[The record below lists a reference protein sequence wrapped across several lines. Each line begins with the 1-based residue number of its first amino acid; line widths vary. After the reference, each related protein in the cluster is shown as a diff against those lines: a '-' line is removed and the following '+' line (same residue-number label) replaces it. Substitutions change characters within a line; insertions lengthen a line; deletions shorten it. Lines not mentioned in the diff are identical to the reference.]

1 MKILMLAARNLFR
14 NTRRTLITLMA
25 ITFGLAM
32 IHFTINLQTGQ
43 YHEMITKGIS
53 TLAGHVV
60 VSAAGYRDDPD
71 PDRVLTGADAVAE
84 ALATALPDAIIAPR
98 IFLGGL
104 LNSPTSSV
112 GVALTGLDP
121 EAEAKVQDI
130 VDKIREGRWLDDDVH
145 GIVIGE
151 KMAESLS
158 VGLGDKLVYMGQ
170 HGDATEMTSQLF
182 RVRGIFRTGSAELDG
197 FAAFSNLEA
206 ARSLFGAGDIAHM
219 VTVHLPEASGT
230 AAALELARTA
240 LADTPGIEIL
250 SWRQALP
257 EITAMIQL
265 DRASGD
271 VVLIILGIIVSMG
284 VLNTVLMSA
293 LERTREFGVMMA
305 IGMKPL
311 QLARVILLEGM
322 VLGILGSLLGIG
334 AGLLLTWPAIAWG
347 IDYSEYLG
355 GESVDSGGVVVSTI
369 FFARI
374 NPLRMGIYTLGAVV
388 FTTLAALYPAI
399 HVARL
404 RPVDAM
410 KHV

>member
-14 NTRRTLITLMA
+14 NTRRTVITLMA

-32 IHFTINLQTGQ
+32 IHFTVNLQTGQ
-43 YHEMITKGIS
+43 YHEMITQGIS

-60 VSAAGYRDDPD
+60 VQAEGYQDERDPD
-71 PDRVLTGADAVAE
+71 LVVTGADAVAQ
-84 ALATALPDAIIAPR
+84 ALATELPDAIIAPR

-104 LNSPTSSV
+104 LNSPTNSV

-121 EAEAKVQDI
+121 QAEAQVQNIVGKVRQ
-130 VDKIREGRWLDDDVH
+130 GTWLDDDVQ

-151 KMAESLS
+151 EMAESLS
-158 VGLGDKLVYMGQ
+158 VELGDKLVYMGQ

-182 RVRGIFRTGSAELDG
+182 RVKGIFRTGSAELDG
-197 FAAFSNLEA
+197 FVAFSTLQA
-206 ARSLFGAGDIAHM
+206 ARRLYGSGDIAHM
-219 VTVHLPEASGT
+219 VTVHLPNPDRATEAT
-230 AAALELARTA
+230 ALARAA
-240 LADTPGIEIL
+240 LADTQGIEVL

-271 VVLIILGIIVSMG
+271 VMLIILGIIVAMG

-293 LERTREFGVMMA
+293 LERTREFGVMLA
-305 IGMKPL
+305 IGMKPP
-311 QLARVILLEGM
+311 QLARVILLEGV
-322 VLGILGSLLGIG
+322 VLGLLGSLLGIG
-334 AGLLLTWPAIAWG
+334 AGLLLTWPAIVWG

-355 GESVDSGGVVVSTI
+355 GESVDSGGVVVSSI
-369 FFARI
+369 FYSKI
-374 NPLRMGIYTLGAVV
+374 NPLRMGLYTLGAIV